1 MNIKYLNIIKD
12 YPTFTYK
19 LAGIQVTCQGLSEAE
34 IRRLEIKYNNGNAFP
49 LVVKEFLYLA
59 GKENYFFDA
68 NGGAEH
74 FHDGVLS
81 EMSRMGLTFNRPILI
96 TSNYGVGNGFEF
108 VYLDEAD
115 DPIVKVTTGH
125 TKNFQ
130 WANSNIVDLPWDD
143 EYTNVRLSECIKDY
157 VLGRQEK
164 NSK

>member
-1 MNIKYLNIIKD
+1 MNIKYLNIIRQH
-12 YPTFTYK
+12 PTFNNGLFTD
-19 LAGIQVTCQGLSEAE
+19 TCQGFSEAE